1 MDRSK
6 NRSDSYQ
13 HKIVESACAPD
24 MLMEIAESEGIG
36 AQLNPFGYDEELLD
50 LKDQLREH
58 FWRMVREKLTPRQRQ
73 VIELYC
79 DDYTQTEI
87 AKKLGVNQSSI
98 TKSMNGNCDYR
109 NGKKIYGGAKKQLQK
124 IAENDPEIQEVLERI
139 KEIQSDTLY

>member
-1 MDRSK
+1 MDRTK

-13 HKIVESACAPD
+13 HKIVEAACSPE
-24 MLMEIAESEGIG
+24 MLMEVADSESIG
-36 AQLNPFGYDEELLD
+36 AQLNPFGYNEELLD
-50 LKDQLREH
+50 LKDQLRDH
-58 FWRMVREKLTPRQRQ
+58 FWKMVRTKLTARQRQ

-79 DDYTQTEI
+79 ERHTQTEI

-109 NGKKIYGGAKKQLQK
+109 NGKRIYGGAKKKLQK
-124 IAENDPEIQEVLERI
+124 IAEGDPEIQDILERI